1 MCFKLFG
8 LNFSLMFYRP
18 VCVHVNQLVG
28 CVCVGLSGW

>member
-1 MCFKLFG
+1 
-8 LNFSLMFYRP
+8 MFYRP